1 MQQIQIT
8 EAASGIVLYKK
19 AVLKRF
25 TKLTGKYLWKKEKNS
40 MNTLLYGTSL
50 VAASDFLSLQTFFTW
65 KNH

>member
-25 TKLTGKYLWKKEKNS
+25 TKLTGKYLWI
-40 MNTLLYGTSL
+40 
-50 VAASDFLSLQTFFTW
+50 LQKF
-65 KNH
+65 